1 MTSTFSLLQISVFQV
16 GTEESLKRQL
26 DEERRRGERLN
37 ERLLKA
43 EADNARMSKIIG
55 DMTSALNRDLN
66 RVYPLPPPSSS
77 ASSRPQTASGSRNVA
92 LAGNS
97 NETVATV
104 DLALSDN
111 DEEAG
116 KGTIYFETYLFPVFY
131 LLFGI
136 RL

>member
-1 MTSTFSLLQISVFQV
+1 
-16 GTEESLKRQL
+16 
-26 DEERRRGERLN
+26 
-37 ERLLKA
+37 
-43 EADNARMSKIIG
+43 
-55 DMTSALNRDLN
+55 MTSALNRDLN

-77 ASSRPQTASGSRNVA
+77 AASSRPQTASGSRNVAA

-116 KGTIYFETYLFPVFY
+116 RGTQCTLKQT
-131 LLFGI
+131 
-136 RL
+136 

>member
-1 MTSTFSLLQISVFQV
+1 MFTISVSKV

-43 EADNARMSKIIG
+43 EADNARMNKIIG

-77 ASSRPQTASGSRNVA
+77 AASSRPQTASGSRNVAA

-116 KGTIYFETYLFPVFY
+116 RGRFTLKHIPVLY
-131 LLFGI
+131 LLFCE
-136 RL
+136 